1 MITRTQATVTIA
13 LLSGAASAFHPAQHP
28 LARSAFAAPPARA
41 PVAALNAG
49 AAISFD
55 NEDEA
60 MEVMLAARD
69 CANSD
74 SCSIDDAQ
82 MYIDNVVAI
91 QADCVAGNYAGQQFC
106 DDVAAAA
113 EIVSGLRYKIQ
124 NGRYV
129 HNSLVGGGGGA
140 WRDGGRQPTHSICS
154 EGGFLSFFSNRT
166 SHASL
171 LPLLQCKRP
180 PLLSFLRY
188 SALSNSKSANGMQ
201 QTSILAAGLVCAVVL
216 AAGMAGTSA
225 GGDAVPFT
233 AQEVWWAARDGYIG
247 DLMSHYLRNGGL
259 SVPDSDL
266 VSSGVSA
273 LTPQEWWWAARDGYL
288 DDAVSHVSRYGGILL
303 GDASSADAV
312 SPFTGQEWGMAAR
325 DGYLG
330 NMFSA
335 MWKNGGI

>member
-13 LLSGAASAFHPAQHP
+13 LLSGAASAFHPAQYP

-124 NGRYV
+124 NG
-129 HNSLVGGGGGA
+129 
-140 WRDGGRQPTHSICS
+140 
-154 EGGFLSFFSNRT
+154 
-166 SHASL
+166 
-171 LPLLQCKRP
+171 
-180 PLLSFLRY
+180 